1 MEETPEE
8 ATTVVASAVTKCLI
22 IIQLKSFFFKSSSS
36 ASSDLCVPFFSSSSS
51 PTKSFSILEFFFST
65 APTAIASSSSP
76 VPHPPLVLFSSRF
89 SQYRIV
95 FLHSPVGAEREPS
108 PVAHSTPQ
116 HSTSPPLQAA
126 TAFVD
131 PTGKGLLI
139 AAILGARGLG
149 KTMAVVGGEQ
159 SLFSFGKPLSI
170 SQSRRLLNLSR
181 SCSSLSH
188 GVFGGGGGGGGLVMV
203 IEQDIKSCGSRALH
217 RGVVRHHSKNLILA
231 GVKSVTLHDEGTV
244 ELWDLSSN
252 FVFSENDIGKNRA
265 MTSVSKLQELNN
277 AVLVQSL
284 TTKLTKE
291 QLSNF
296 QVLSILLSTLFSS

>member
-1 MEETPEE
+1 MSFLSHFPHQFCISD
-8 ATTVVASAVTKCLI
+8 ADCLI
-22 IIQLKSFFFKSSSS
+22 IIQLKSFFFKSSS
-36 ASSDLCVPFFSSSSS
+36 ASTDSCVPFFSSSSS

-76 VPHPPLVLFSSRF
+76 VPHPPLVLLSSRF

-139 AAILGARGLG
+139 AAILGARVWGRRWRWLG
-149 KTMAVVGGEQ
+149 VNSHSSHLENHFR
-159 SLFSFGKPLSI
+159 SLNLEGSSI
-170 SQSRRLLNLSR
+170 SL
-181 SCSSLSH
+181 
-188 GVFGGGGGGGGLVMV
+188 
-203 IEQDIKSCGSRALH
+203 EA
-217 RGVVRHHSKNLILA
+217 KNLILA

-265 MTSVSKLQELNN
+265 VTSVSKLQELNN